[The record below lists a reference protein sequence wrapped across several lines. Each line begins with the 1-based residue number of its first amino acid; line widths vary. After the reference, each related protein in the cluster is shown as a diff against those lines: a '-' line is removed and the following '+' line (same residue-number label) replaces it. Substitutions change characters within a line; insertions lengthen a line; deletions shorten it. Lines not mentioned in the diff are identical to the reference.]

1 MSQRRTVIPPAQAS
15 GQGESPLLST
25 GASAPNVPGESRPS
39 SPVPTATEP
48 VQFAAGTSVDWGRLG
63 VALLVCLAIVI
74 GALTLV

>member
-15 GQGESPLLST
+15 GQGESPFLSSS
-25 GASAPNVPGESRPS
+25 ASAPILPGESRPS
-39 SPVPTATEP
+39 SEVPTATEP
-48 VQFAAGTSVDWGRLG
+48 VQYAAGTGVHWGRLG